1 MPKQQGEASRLRP
14 ADNQNNGVAELL
26 RGRNPL
32 EIIKIL
38 EKTVFIVF
46 LQKTIKQA
54 HNCGKQVEN
63 LRNKT
68 KQYNDIYIYI
78 YIVVVACVDKTRR
91 GSTVFA
97 NAVQSSSGQKTLE
110 KTEQKAATQLRKQ
123 CLLFSH
129 RKQ

>member
-68 KQYNDIYIYI
+68 KQNNDIYIYI
-78 YIVVVACVDKTRR
+78 YIYI
-91 GSTVFA
+91 
-97 NAVQSSSGQKTLE
+97 
-110 KTEQKAATQLRKQ
+110 
-123 CLLFSH
+123 
-129 RKQ
+129 